1 MFFYTFFYHL
11 GSCATNKVQKLEDGL
26 QETGETGYT
35 WDTEDR
41 GLTGSTVLRH
51 DLTEI
56 KPKMD
61 EISMGGVGGPNVPK
75 ILALPDLV

>member
-1 MFFYTFFYHL
+1 MYL
-11 GSCATNKVQKLEDGL
+11 NKLQMLEDAL

-35 WDTEDR
+35 WYTWDTEDT

-51 DLTEI
+51 DLTGI

-75 ILALPDLV
+75 ILALPELG